1 MKRGPSPLFLL
12 LLLFAFAGTA
22 AAASLYVRANGTE
35 LKDKASPGGAV
46 LTKLDIGT
54 KVDVVAKEGS
64 WVKVT
69 VKGKTGYIFGQ
80 KLSEDK
86 PDKERFGGAVAA
98 TASEGDSALALRGLS
113 PTSEKYA
120 ERNKIKPSDIA
131 AVKEM
136 EKRKATADEIDRFLR
151 EGKLGEYAQ

>member
-1 MKRGPSPLFLL
+1 MSLSIAFVV
-12 LLLFAFAGTA
+12 FVFAGTA

-35 LKDKASPGGAV
+35 LKDKASPGGAS

-54 KVDVVAKEGS
+54 KVDVVAKEGG
-64 WVKVT
+64 WVKVI
-69 VKGKTGYIFGQ
+69 VKGKTGYIFGA

-86 PDKERFGGAVAA
+86 PDKERFGGAVTAS
-98 TASEGDSALALRGLS
+98 ASEGDSALALRGLS
-113 PTSEKYA
+113 ATSEKYA
-120 ERNKIKPSDIA
+120 ERNQIKPSDIA

-136 EKRKATADEIDRFLR
+136 EKRKVSADEIDKFLR